1 LKVKHFQTMGE
12 IAVNQNS
19 TIVLPVPLDLF
30 KPFLEEGNDGSSG
43 GGHGYEGKDNSPK
56 PRREG
61 EREAERRYK
70 ETLEDVSREG
80 SSGEISR
87 DANQEAN
94 PKQISTGARGANMK
108 TRRTF
113 GAKASAALSP

>member
-1 LKVKHFQTMGE
+1 LKLRHFQTMGE

-30 KPFLEEGNDGSSG
+30 KPFLEVGNDGSSG
-43 GGHGYEGKDNSPK
+43 GGHGYEGRDNSPQ
-56 PRREG
+56 PRREE

-87 DANQEAN
+87 DAK
-94 PKQISTGARGANMK
+94 PGS
-108 TRRTF
+108 
-113 GAKASAALSP
+113 

>member
-1 LKVKHFQTMGE
+1 LKLRHFQTMGE

-30 KPFLEEGNDGSSG
+30 KPFLEVGNDGSSG
-43 GGHGYEGKDNSPK
+43 GGHGYEGRDNSPQ
-56 PRREG
+56 PRREE

-80 SSGEISR
+80 SSEEIFR
-87 DANQEAN
+87 DAK
-94 PKQISTGARGANMK
+94 PGS
-108 TRRTF
+108 
-113 GAKASAALSP
+113 